1 VADLLDIQEDLS
13 FMVLITSVGFSKI
26 AWLFIPHCN
35 VTQSHV
41 STCYS

>member
-1 VADLLDIQEDLS
+1 VADLLDIQEEFN

-35 VTQSHV
+35 ATQSNV